1 MRFVEVV
8 YAYGHGK
15 IRATHPNTLEITKEG
30 ELTERGDC
38 IIAVNSSKGALELD
52 AKFKELAKKEQTQ
65 VTLIL
70 EVEGLVEVVK
80 GFGDPRLSFTHP
92 TDLVVRKSSYT
103 CPRTLV
109 VGADKAAVDLSRK
122 MVSKLRKPETKVTIK
137 LVAEL

>member
-52 AKFKELAKKEQTQ
+52 AKFKVGQ
-65 VTLIL
+65 
-70 EVEGLVEVVK
+70 
-80 GFGDPRLSFTHP
+80 FGNRAF
-92 TDLVVRKSSYT
+92 
-103 CPRTLV
+103 
-109 VGADKAAVDLSRK
+109 
-122 MVSKLRKPETKVTIK
+122 SKPL
-137 LVAEL
+137 